1 MGVVRIVLA
10 CVGAALVVATSVSV
24 LTALVIPRGRLGRMQ
39 RRTDRAVALLFGL
52 LARPLPDYPARDRLL
67 AAQGPAFLAV
77 VLVTWLAGDLM
88 GFALLLWPFTHSL
101 SGAFREAG
109 SSLLT
114 LGFASTPSVGP
125 TLLDFLCAAAGLVT
139 VALQIGYLPTLY
151 SAFSRRE
158 TEVTLLAS
166 RAGSPPWG
174 PELLART
181 RVGLQAESEMTD
193 FYRGWERWAA
203 DVAESHSNYPALIRF
218 RSPQAYASWIVG
230 MLAVLDSAA
239 LYLAIAPTRAP
250 VAARLVL
257 RMGFTALRQI
267 ADAIGMPYDSDPRPD
282 GLLQL
287 TENDF
292 ADALRRLDDVGFPRE
307 RDDTESWAH
316 FRGWRVNY
324 ESIAYALC
332 REVDAVP
339 ALWSGGRRSGE
350 LPLPPVRP
358 PVRTPLDPDGL
369 TGRGGPARTRKG
381 PPPWSGGGPD
391 ARGISTRG

>member
-1 MGVVRIVLA
+1 MQVVRIVLA
-10 CVGAALVVATSVSV
+10 CLGAAVVVATSVSV
-24 LTALVIPRGRLGRMQ
+24 LTALVIPRGRLGRLQ
-39 RRTDRAVALLFGL
+39 RRTDQAVAAVFRL
-52 LARPLPDYPARDRLL
+52 LARPLPDYPSRDRLL

-77 VLVTWLAGDLM
+77 VLVSWLAGYLL
-88 GFALLLWPFTHSL
+88 GFALLLWPFSRSL
-101 SGAFREAG
+101 SGAFRESG

-114 LGFASTPSVGP
+114 LGFASTPSAGP
-125 TLLDFLCAAAGLVT
+125 TLLDFLCAAAGLVA

-181 RVGLQAESEMTD
+181 RVGLQAESEMAD

-218 RSPQAYASWIVG
+218 RSPQANASWIVG

-239 LYLAIAPTRAP
+239 LYLAVAPTRAP
-250 VAARLVL
+250 IAGRLVL

-267 ADAIGMPYDSDPRPD
+267 ADAIGLPYDPDPRPD
-282 GLLQL
+282 APLQL
-287 TENDF
+287 TEAEF
-292 ADALRRLDDVGFPRE
+292 GDALRRLDDVGFPRE
-307 RDDTESWAH
+307 RDDAEAWSH

-339 ALWSGGRRSGE
+339 ALWSGSRRSGE
-350 LPLPPVRP
+350 PPLAPIRP
-358 PVRTPLDPDGL
+358 PVRTPQDPDGSS
-369 TGRGGPARTRKG
+369 GRGGLSKDARPGARKG
-381 PPPWSGGGPD
+381 PPPWTGGGPEP
-391 ARGISTRG
+391 RG